1 MASDWVAAELAAAP
15 YSALADANGIV
26 SGPAS
31 WYKTMPG
38 FGHFEDKLFHSKN
51 LTLLCNGKKDA
62 KGKQVSGYYVV
73 CDAGEVMLFTNCIDA
88 RAWASNKL
96 YVNEVIAPSLTFVDI
111 DDEEIA
117 VVNGEDLVKLILG
130 YSKMQPLA
138 ARAVPVSPF
147 ALPVAAEVSSASLVL
162 AAGCFSVTCKNAC
175 MYGKWIRDVP
185 LDGFSVKKQAVV
197 RFRSSDDKVAAAD
210 VLVALNR
217 YGYVHLAHKA
227 IYTMIEKGDD
237 KVSDLYS
244 MEVVK
249 GLFEQKVCTL
259 FIFMTCYYIQHLIG
273 KH

>member
-1 MASDWVAAELAAAP
+1 MASDLVAAELAAAP

-38 FGHFEDKLFHSKN
+38 FGHFEDELFHSKN

-88 RAWASNKL
+88 RAWASNKF

-162 AAGCFSVTCKNAC
+162 AAGCFSVTCKNTS

-244 MEVVK
+244 LEVVK
-249 GLFEQKVCTL
+249 GLFEQKVSTL
-259 FIFMTCYYIQHLIG
+259 FN
-273 KH
+273 